1 MARRERIHMNEQRIR
16 EVREGNRRAI
26 ELADE
31 TMKDI
36 RETLRDTEQRLSK
49 ARAKL
54 RRAGYLR

>member
-1 MARRERIHMNEQRIR
+1 MDDKRIR

-26 ELADE
+26 ELADQTIKRIDE
-31 TMKDI
+31 N
-36 RETLRDTEQRLSK
+36 LRDTEERLAK

>member
-1 MARRERIHMNEQRIR
+1 MNDKEIR

-26 ELADE
+26 ELADQTIKRIDE
-31 TMKDI
+31 G
-36 RETLRDTEQRLSK
+36 LRDSEQRLVK

>member
-1 MARRERIHMNEQRIR
+1 MNEQRIR
-16 EVREGNRRAI
+16 EVRQGNRRAI

-36 RETLRDTEQRLSK
+36 KETLRDTEQRLSK

>member
-1 MARRERIHMNEQRIR
+1 MNDKRIR
-16 EVREGNRRAI
+16 EVREGNRQAI

-36 RETLRDTEQRLSK
+36 RETLGDTEQRLSK

>member
-1 MARRERIHMNEQRIR
+1 MNDKKIR
-16 EVREGNRRAI
+16 EVREGNQRAI

-31 TMKDI
+31 TMRRLDENL
-36 RETLRDTEQRLSK
+36 RESEQRLAK